1 VASLSHGHSSIL
13 DSILEL
19 TPQPLSSVPLAPP
32 DPQASLRDQRRWLQ
46 AQRLAFG
53 NDQGELRFDSA
64 DLADEISLTV
74 NLTRFESRELRQV
87 FAHRASFLLAGDM
100 AFSAAAYMP
109 LRASTEEYSES
120 TLEIPYF
127 GSSRFWIE
135 GREWFD
141 RAGQQALYLPGQ
153 AIDVE
158 TEHFNGL
165 LFNLNPQQLVQTIA
179 QESRRQVPL
188 ELAERWVQRPVPINL
203 SDPRVLQQQRSLEI
217 RLKQLAQY
225 RGTGLGH
232 PYGALALSLEM
243 HAYQCSARMILI
255 AMGCDAS
262 NMHHCQSAADANTT
276 DGVH

>member
-1 VASLSHGHSSIL
+1 MAKSPSWLML
-13 DSILEL
+13 DSVFGSP
-19 TPQPLSSVPLAPP
+19 PQLFSSVPLAPP
-32 DPQASLRDQRRWLQ
+32 DPQASLRDQQRWLLD
-46 AQRLAFG
+46 QRLAFG
-53 NDQGELRFDSA
+53 DDQGEMRFDSA
-64 DLADEISLTV
+64 ELADEIGLTV

-120 TLEIPYF
+120 TLEIPYV

-135 GREWFD
+135 GRKWFD

-153 AIDVE
+153 TLDVE

-165 LFNLNPQQLVQTIA
+165 LFNLNPQKLVLTIA
-179 QESRRQVPL
+179 QESRRQVPI

-203 SDPRVLQQQRSLEI
+203 GDPRVLQQQRSLEI

-225 RGTGLGH
+225 RGTGLGYA
-232 PYGALALSLEM
+232 YGALALALEM
-243 HAYQCSARMILI
+243 QAYQCSARMILV
-255 AMGCDAS
+255 AMGC
-262 NMHHCQSAADANTT
+262 NPLTTNHCK
-276 DGVH
+276 